1 MDSKSTTIEDTH
13 VTAPHTPVSPANQTV
28 GKAVITTLPKVQWSA
43 QGPTLQ
49 QREVARYETLDVLGS
64 GGMGEVV
71 KARDNDIGRT
81 IAVKRLHKELAAP
94 ELYARFV
101 EEVQLVGNL
110 EHPNIPPIHDAGV
123 DTEGYFFV
131 MKHVDGEPLH
141 QIIAQ
146 LQAGDRAAHARWTFE
161 RRLDV
166 MRKVCE
172 ALQYAHSKGIV
183 HRDLKPANIIVG
195 RMGEVFVLDWGIA
208 TQRKAKHADDS
219 AHGVIGTPMY
229 MSPEQARGEA
239 VDARSDVFSLCL
251 AFYEFISLRHPFIA
265 LKDPKPIME
274 AIVGTDVKNASFL
287 PAHPHQPT
295 VSADIGHMLT
305 AGLKRDRE
313 QRLQSAQ
320 AVLDRLDMIASG
332 EVPIQCPITFTRRV
346 TNKLIRF
353 SNRHPL
359 AFMAIASASLVGVL
373 AMTIR
378 TFFF

>member
-1 MDSKSTTIEDTH
+1 MDSKSTTIEDTQ
-13 VTAPHTPVSPANQTV
+13 VTAPHTPVSPSQTI
-28 GKAVITTLPKVQWSA
+28 GKAVITTLPKVQWSPHGA
-43 QGPTLQ
+43 ATLQ

-101 EEVQLVGNL
+101 EEVQLVGGL

-146 LQAGDRAAHARWTFE
+146 LQAGDPAAHARWTFE

-172 ALQYAHSKGIV
+172 AVQYAHSKGIV

-208 TQRKAKHADDS
+208 TKRQAGAGAP
-219 AHGVIGTPMY
+219 AHEVIGTPMY
-229 MSPEQARGEA
+229 MSPEQARGEP
-239 VDARSDVFSLCL
+239 VDARSDVFSLTL
-251 AFYEFISLRHPFIA
+251 AFYEFISLRHPFVDI
-265 LKDPKPIME
+265 KTPKEVME
-274 AIVGTDVKNASFL
+274 AIVGKDIPNASFL
-287 PAHPHQPT
+287 PTHPHQPT
-295 VSADIGHMLT
+295 VSADIGHMLK
-305 AGLKRDRE
+305 AGLTRDRE

-353 SNRHPL
+353 SNRHPV
-359 AFMAIASASLVGVL
+359 AFMGLASASLVGAIAL
-373 AMTIR
+373 TIR
-378 TFFF
+378 SLF